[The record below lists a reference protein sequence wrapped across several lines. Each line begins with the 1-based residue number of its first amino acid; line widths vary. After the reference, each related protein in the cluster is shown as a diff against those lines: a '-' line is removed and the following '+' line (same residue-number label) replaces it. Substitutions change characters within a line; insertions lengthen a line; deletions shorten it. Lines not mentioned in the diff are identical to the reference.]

1 MFKPNFQKLPTS
13 AFSCW
18 GHDCSCNPKKGS
30 VVSNMPA
37 NRSSILPAFLMLEG
51 AMSFKGKHINLLEG
65 KDMFCHL
72 EEEMP

>member
-1 MFKPNFQKLPTS
+1 MLGAPQSQEEFCSQQHAHQQKFHFTS
-13 AFSCW
+13 
-18 GHDCSCNPKKGS
+18 
-30 VVSNMPA
+30 
-37 NRSSILPAFLMLEG
+37 FLMLEG